1 MSSIHSPT
9 AATATGPTQAPIT
22 SEATVLASLVA
33 WSEDCPLWQRDA
45 LRRLCTAPCLE
56 DSDAA
61 ELLAVCKGEID
72 CKPLEAAHV
81 KATSAGNPVVILRRL
96 RDVQH
101 VNALAA
107 DETLSFTRAG
117 LTVVYGDNGSGKSG
131 YARILKQVCRARVG
145 NKSENVLPNIYD
157 ANPGAPSATI
167 DFAVNGQDA
176 SSAWV
181 LGQPSDPV
189 LSAVSVFDSRTAS
202 VHVDDVN
209 DVAYTPFPLR
219 ILGHLAKLCQDLR
232 EKLNA
237 EIKQIEAQTPQA
249 IRQPP
254 AGRTRKSEGCSHDW
268 VGVHLR
274 KSGTW
279 HCSAQPRWTG

>member
-1 MSSIHSPT
+1 
-9 AATATGPTQAPIT
+9 
-22 SEATVLASLVA
+22 
-33 WSEDCPLWQRDA
+33 
-45 LRRLCTAPCLE
+45 LE

-61 ELLAVCKGEID
+61 ELFAVCKGEID

-157 ANPGAPSATI
+157 ANPGAPSGTTR
-167 DFAVNGQDA
+167 
-176 SSAWV
+176 SSVRTTSNVYLRACSKCGVWR
-181 LGQPSDPV
+181 
-189 LSAVSVFDSRTAS
+189 RTA
-202 VHVDDVN
+202 
-209 DVAYTPFPLR
+209 T
-219 ILGHLAKLCQDLR
+219 GHERHFGAF
-232 EKLNA
+232 A
-237 EIKQIEAQTPQA
+237 
-249 IRQPP
+249 
-254 AGRTRKSEGCSHDW
+254 
-268 VGVHLR
+268 
-274 KSGTW
+274 
-279 HCSAQPRWTG
+279 